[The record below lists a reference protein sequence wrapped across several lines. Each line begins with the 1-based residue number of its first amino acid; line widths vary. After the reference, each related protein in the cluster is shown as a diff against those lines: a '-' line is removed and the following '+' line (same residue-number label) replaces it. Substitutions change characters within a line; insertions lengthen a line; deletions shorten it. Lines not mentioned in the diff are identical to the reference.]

1 MPSTLVGLLVAVYLL
16 IPGYCYH
23 AARRRT
29 VPTRPVSTV
38 IEGAN
43 LLVVALVTNT
53 SMLALYGALQGVP
66 WIRGRSPS
74 IVHLLRDTEGYLLQ
88 SNARLAWVG
97 GWSVALLA
105 GASALAVAFAYRLW
119 PIEPFLKR
127 FAPALSDES
136 VWHRYFFIGA
146 PKDSYVYLECH
157 LIDGSYVAG
166 PLVWYNTDLEDSP
179 DRDLVIGQP
188 LTLLGPDGEPIDGSP
203 GAQAIL
209 SAREIRQILVTY
221 VDRSTIDLEEGRS
234 SGLTPGASEPFG
246 TVSDGPRMSE

>member
-16 IPGYCYH
+16 IPGYCYY
-23 AARRRT
+23 ATRRRT

-53 SMLALYGALQGVP
+53 SMLVIYVALQWVP
-66 WIRGRSPS
+66 WIRGHSPS
-74 IVHLLRDTEGYLLQ
+74 IVDLLRDAEGYLLQ

-119 PIEPFLKR
+119 PIEPFLNR

-157 LIDGSYVAG
+157 LTDGSYVAG

-188 LTLLGPDGEPIDGSP
+188 LTLLGPDGEPTEGSP

-209 SAREIRQILVTY
+209 SAREIGQILVTY

-234 SGLTPGASEPFG
+234 SGLTPGASEPLG

>member
-1 MPSTLVGLLVAVYLL
+1 M
-16 IPGYCYH
+16 
-23 AARRRT
+23 
-29 VPTRPVSTV
+29 
-38 IEGAN
+38 
-43 LLVVALVTNT
+43 
-53 SMLALYGALQGVP
+53 
-66 WIRGRSPS
+66 
-74 IVHLLRDTEGYLLQ
+74 
-88 SNARLAWVG
+88 
-97 GWSVALLA
+97 ALLA

-157 LIDGSYVAG
+157 LTDGSYVAG

-188 LTLLGPDGEPIDGSP
+188 LTLLGPDGEPIKGSL

-234 SGLTPGASEPFG
+234 SGLTQDASEPFG
-246 TVSDGPRMSE
+246 TVSDGPRVSE

>member
-1 MPSTLVGLLVAVYLL
+1 MAPFKGCRGYGATLRASF
-16 IPGYCYH
+16 ISCAMRRHICSKATPGSHGSEDGRWHCSL
-23 AARRRT
+23 ARRPSR
-29 VPTRPVSTV
+29 
-38 IEGAN
+38 
-43 LLVVALVTNT
+43 
-53 SMLALYGALQGVP
+53 
-66 WIRGRSPS
+66 WRSP
-74 IVHLLRDTEGYLLQ
+74 I
-88 SNARLAWVG
+88 
-97 GWSVALLA
+97 
-105 GASALAVAFAYRLW
+105 ASG

-157 LIDGSYVAG
+157 LTDGGYVAG

-188 LTLLGPDGEPIDGSP
+188 LTLLGPDGEPTQGSP

-209 SAREIRQILVTY
+209 SAREIRQIVVTY

-234 SGLTPGASEPFG
+234 SGLTPGASEPLG

>member
-1 MPSTLVGLLVAVYLL
+1 M
-16 IPGYCYH
+16 
-23 AARRRT
+23 
-29 VPTRPVSTV
+29 
-38 IEGAN
+38 
-43 LLVVALVTNT
+43 
-53 SMLALYGALQGVP
+53 
-66 WIRGRSPS
+66 
-74 IVHLLRDTEGYLLQ
+74 
-88 SNARLAWVG
+88 
-97 GWSVALLA
+97 
-105 GASALAVAFAYRLW
+105 
-119 PIEPFLKR
+119 KR

-157 LIDGSYVAG
+157 LTDGSYVAG

-188 LTLLGPDGEPIDGSP
+188 LTLLGPDGESTEGSP

-234 SGLTPGASEPFG
+234 SGLTPGVSEPSG
-246 TVSDGPRMSE
+246 MVSDGSRMSE

>member
-43 LLVVALVTNT
+43 LLVVAMVANT
-53 SMLALYGALQGVP
+53 SMLVLYGALQGVP
-66 WIRGRSPS
+66 WIRGHSPS
-74 IVHLLRDTEGYLLQ
+74 IVHLLRDAEGYLLQ

-105 GASALAVAFAYRLW
+105 GASALAVAFAHRLW
-119 PIEPFLKR
+119 PIEPFVKR

-146 PKDSYVYLECH
+146 PKDSYVYLESH
-157 LIDGSYVAG
+157 LNDGSYVAG
-166 PLVWYNTDLEDSP
+166 PLVWYNTDLEDSS

-188 LTLLGPDGEPIDGSP
+188 LTLLGPDGEPIEGSP

-234 SGLTPGASEPFG
+234 SGLAPGASEPLG
-246 TVSDGPRMSE
+246 TVSGGPRMSE

>member
-16 IPGYCYH
+16 IPGYCYY
-23 AARRRT
+23 ATRRRT

-53 SMLALYGALQGVP
+53 SMLVIYVALQWVP
-66 WIRGRSPS
+66 WIRGHSPS
-74 IVHLLRDTEGYLLQ
+74 IVDLLRDAEGYLLQ

-157 LIDGSYVAG
+157 LTDGSYVAG

-188 LTLLGPDGEPIDGSP
+188 LTLLGPDGEPTEGSP

-209 SAREIRQILVTY
+209 SAREIGQILVTY

-234 SGLTPGASEPFG
+234 SGLTPGASEPLG